1 MNVHRRIII
10 TFTTCIT
17 LIGILAG
24 IRTIQYNTDSSI
36 HAPVSISPSIEKEQI
51 TTHDQS
57 KLTYKD
63 SFVSTSTDNK
73 KTTQP
78 IIKPTG
84 PHVSA
89 KAYLVADLA
98 TGKIYVEYNAHAVLP
113 VASMSKL
120 ITAIAV
126 TDNIASTTRITI
138 QPENTNVATDTS
150 MIGAGETFTA
160 HELLYPLLLN
170 SSNIVAEA
178 LASSTDR
185 TAFLELMK
193 GYAWEVGASTAFFAD
208 PSGLNPLNSASAYDM
223 FALAQYLYSS
233 RPDILA
239 ITRIAS
245 TTIATTT
252 DHGSHDFVSTHP
264 FVLDPRFIGGKTGR
278 TLEAHETMMTLLN
291 IDSHPLAF
299 IVLASDYGARA
310 RDTHMLIDRVTP
322 LVH

>member
-1 MNVHRRIII
+1 MNVHRKIII

-17 LIGILAG
+17 IIGILAG
-24 IRTIQYNTDSSI
+24 IRTIQYSTDSSI
-36 HAPVSISPSIEKEQI
+36 HAPIVIPTSTENKQ
-51 TTHDQS
+51 TTDQPA
-57 KLTYKD
+57 LTYEG
-63 SFVSTSTDNK
+63 SFVSTSTR
-73 KTTQP
+73 TTSSA
-78 IIKPTG
+78 PTSVG
-84 PHVSA
+84 PHISA
-89 KAYLVADLA
+89 KAYLVGDLI
-98 TGKIYVEYNAHAVLP
+98 TGKIYIEHDAHAVLP

-120 ITAIAV
+120 ITAIAI
-126 TDNIASTTRITI
+126 TDNVASSTRITI
-138 QPENTNVATDTS
+138 QPDNTNVATDTS
-150 MIGAGETFTA
+150 MIGAGETFTV

-185 TAFLELMK
+185 NAFLELMK

-223 FALAQYLYSS
+223 FALAQYLYNS

-291 IDSHPLAF
+291 IDSHPIAF

-310 RDTHMLIDRVTP
+310 RDTHILIDKVMS
-322 LVH
+322 LIH